1 FWDCTGLTSVTIPN
15 SVTSIERNAFEGCSG
30 LTSVTI
36 PNSVTSIGY
45 EAFKGCSGL
54 TVVEYLSET
63 PCRTATDI
71 FSSTVYENA
80 TLHIPHATLDAYS
93 TTAPWNLFKNIIED
107 GSLSAIDT
115 VEADNAT
122 IGAIDY
128 SAPYD
133 VYSLQGIRVADST
146 IGLTPGIYIIRQGA
160 ATAKIAIH

>member
-1 FWDCTGLTSVTIPN
+1 M
-15 SVTSIERNAFEGCSG
+15 
-30 LTSVTI
+30 TI
-36 PNSVTSIGY
+36 PNSVTSIGND
-45 EAFKGCSGL
+45 AFYKCSGL

-63 PCRTATDI
+63 PCTANEDL

-80 TLHIPHATLDAYS
+80 TLHIPHATLDTYS

-128 SAPYD
+128 SAPFD
-133 VYSLQGIRVADST
+133 VYSLQGTRVADST
-146 IGLTPGIYIIRQGA
+146 IGLTPGIYIIRQGT
-160 ATAKIAIH
+160 ATAKIVIR